1 MFGLF
6 RRKKEQDGSQYAYA
20 PGTRIAYDP
29 HLVNELKDDHK
40 KLVDLYHQV
49 NDAYQRKDTEALKLH
64 LLNFKVELTSHLL
77 RENTK
82 LYVYLKSKFDND
94 PNNRE
99 LVTDMQRE
107 MGKIGH
113 DVFQFL
119 RDANQPDMAFDAK
132 FKEQLDQIGQILVTR
147 INAEEEMLYELY
159 TPIERKA

>member
-6 RRKKEQDGSQYAYA
+6 RKKPKDTSNQYAYA
-20 PGTRIAYDP
+20 PGTKIAFDP
-29 HLVNELKDDHK
+29 ELVEDLKDDHQ
-40 KLVDLYHQV
+40 KLLELYTKVCTCYDKQ
-49 NDAYQRKDTEALKLH
+49 DTDNLRTN
-64 LLNFKVELTSHLL
+64 LLSFKVELTSHLL

-82 LYVYLKSKFDND
+82 LYVYLKSKFDSD

-119 RDANQPDMAFDAK
+119 RDASQPDMVFDSQ
-132 FKEQLDQIGQILVTR
+132 FKAQLDQIGAILVTR
-147 INAEEEMLYELY
+147 IKAEEDMLYELY
-159 TPIERKA
+159 TPIENI

>member
-6 RRKKEQDGSQYAYA
+6 RKKPKETSNQYAYA
-20 PGTRIAYDP
+20 PGTKIAFDP
-29 HLVNELKDDHK
+29 ELVDGLKDDHQ
-40 KLVDLYHQV
+40 KLLELYTKVCAFYDKQDLD
-49 NDAYQRKDTEALKLH
+49 NLRTN
-64 LLNFKVELTSHLL
+64 LLSFKVELTSHLL

-82 LYVYLKSKFDND
+82 LYVYLKSKFDSD

-119 RDANQPDMAFDAK
+119 RDASQPDMVFDSQ
-132 FKEQLDQIGQILVTR
+132 FKAQLDQIGAILVTR
-147 INAEEEMLYELY
+147 IKAEEDMLYELY
-159 TPIERKA
+159 TPIENI

>member
-6 RRKKEQDGSQYAYA
+6 RKKPKEVGNQYAYA
-20 PGTRIAYDP
+20 PGTKIAFDP
-29 HLVNELKDDHK
+29 ELVGGLKDDHQ
-40 KLVDLYHQV
+40 KLLDLYTKV
-49 NDAYQRKDTEALKLH
+49 CAYYDKQDLDNLKNT

-82 LYVYLKSKFDND
+82 LYVYLKSKFDAD

-119 RDANQPDMAFDAK
+119 RDASQPNMVFDSAFKA
-132 FKEQLDQIGQILVTR
+132 QLDQIGNILVTR
-147 INAEEEMLYELY
+147 IKAEEEMLYELY
-159 TPIERKA
+159 TPIEAA

>member
-6 RRKKEQDGSQYAYA
+6 RKKPKESSNQYAYA
-20 PGTRIAYDP
+20 PGTKIAFDP
-29 HLVNELKDDHK
+29 ALVTDLKDDHK
-40 KLVDLYHQV
+40 KLLELYTKVCACYDKQDL
-49 NDAYQRKDTEALKLH
+49 DTLKNT
-64 LLNFKVELTSHLL
+64 LLSFKVELTSHLL

-82 LYVYLKSKFDND
+82 LYVYLKSKFDAD

-119 RDANQPDMAFDAK
+119 RDASQANMVFDQK
-132 FKEQLDQIGQILVTR
+132 FKTQLDQIGQILVTR
-147 INAEEEMLYELY
+147 IKAEEEMLYELY
-159 TPIERKA
+159 TPIEAA